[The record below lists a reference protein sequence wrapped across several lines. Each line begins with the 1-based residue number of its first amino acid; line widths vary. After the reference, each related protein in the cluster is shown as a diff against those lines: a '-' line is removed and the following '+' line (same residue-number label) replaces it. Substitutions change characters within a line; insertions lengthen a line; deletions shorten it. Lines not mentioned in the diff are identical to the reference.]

1 MHKKYYPQLDET
13 VYSDVLSN
21 GLRVYLI
28 PKEGF
33 AKTYGILTTDFGS
46 IDNHFVPYRGEKG
59 LVIPDGMAHF
69 LEHKLFEGE
78 NGDAFEDFA
87 RLGASAN
94 AFTSFTR
101 TSYLFSATNH
111 VKENVAALLDF
122 VQEPHFTPEGTEKEK
137 GIIAQEISMYD
148 DEPGWRLFYGLLK
161 NLYPNHPLSID
172 IAGTVGSI
180 QEITPELLQLCYET
194 FYHPSN
200 MNMLLIGSFDPET
213 ILEFIQE
220 NQDEKTFAQGQHI
233 LRFLPEENLEQVK
246 PYEEL
251 HMDVIRPKVAL
262 GIKGLNSILD
272 GAEADRYYL
281 IGSLFLEILFGKG
294 SSNYMEMYDSGL
306 IDDSFGYSFNM
317 DRSFHFLVLEA
328 DTDEPETARQRWREI
343 LLHWRT
349 DADFTEE
356 NFTLLKR
363 ALIGEQLQ
371 AFNSLE
377 YIANQFGYLQFRGID
392 LFERIER
399 IESLTFEELE
409 KFGEQYIREP
419 LFSSFVIKPK
429 RGEDV

>member
-1 MHKKYYPQLDET
+1 MHKKYYSQLDET
-13 VYSDVLSN
+13 VYSSVLPN
-21 GLRVYLI
+21 GLHVYLI

-33 AKTYGILTTDFGS
+33 AKIYGILTADFGS
-46 IDNHFVPYRGEKG
+46 IDNHFVPLKSDKG

-101 TSYLFSATNH
+101 TSYLFSATGH
-111 VKENVAALLDF
+111 VEENVATLLDF
-122 VQEPHFTPEGTEKEK
+122 VQEPYFTPEGTEKEK

-172 IAGTVGSI
+172 IAGTAESI
-180 QEITPELLQLCYET
+180 QKITPELLQLCYDT

-200 MNMLLIGSFDPET
+200 MNLMLIGSFEPEQVLQL
-213 ILEFIQE
+213 IRE
-220 NQDEKTFAQGQHI
+220 NQAAKTFPEAQHV
-233 LRFLPEENLEQVK
+233 LRFLPEEGPGQVQ

-251 HMDVIRPKVAL
+251 RMDVVRPKAAM
-262 GIKGLNSILD
+262 GIKGLNTILN

-281 IGSLFLEILFGKG
+281 IGSLFLEVLFGKG
-294 SSNYMEMYDSGL
+294 STNYMEMYDSGL
-306 IDDSFGYSFNM
+306 LDDSFSYSFNM
-317 DRSFHFLVLEA
+317 DRSFHFLMLET
-328 DTDEPETARQRWREI
+328 DTDEPDTVIRKWRKI
-343 LLHWRT
+343 LLNWKD
-349 DADFTEE
+349 DAGFTEE
-356 NFTLLKR
+356 NFALLKR
-363 ALIGEQLQ
+363 ALVGEQLQ

-399 IESLTFEELE
+399 IESLSFAELT
-409 KFGEQYIREP
+409 KFGEQYIQEP
-419 LFSSFVIKPK
+419 LFSSFVINPK
-429 RGEDV
+429 RGDSV